1 MKNFDTIV
9 IGGGHAGCEA
19 AAASARVGAKTLLL
33 TKLLSTI
40 GAMSCNPAMGGIG
53 KGHLIREI
61 DAFDGLMG
69 VISDLSGIQFRVL
82 NRSKGPAVQ
91 GPRAQIDRSLYLANM
106 QKALK
111 EQKNLTIVEASVN
124 DIIIENNTI
133 CGIRCDQGEYF
144 CNSLILTTGTFLNGV
159 IYCGKNT
166 TPGGRYGEAPT
177 TTLSKR
183 LKKFDLSLSRLKTGT
198 PARIMKDSI
207 NYDLLE
213 EQKGDTQPEPFSYMS
228 NKIQAPQ
235 TVCHITH
242 TNEKTHQIIANNI
255 RKSAMYSGN
264 ITSAGPRY
272 CPSIEDKIVRFPEK
286 KSHQIFLEP
295 EGLNSDLIYPNGIS
309 TSLPEDIQLA
319 FIKTIK
325 GLEKAK
331 VRRFGYAIEYDYVDP
346 RELDHSLSVKKIKG
360 LWLAGQINGTTG
372 YEEAASQGLIAGI
385 NAARHSRGK
394 KLYFID
400 RADGYIGVLID
411 DLVTKGVTEPYR
423 MFTSRSEY
431 RLSLRADNADHRLTD
446 TGIFLGVVGQE
457 RKKSWRLK
465 KSKINQA
472 RSSLK
477 ELIISPTEARRKG
490 LKINCDGKKRS
501 AFELLGYPEIN
512 FKDLE
517 KIWEKLENIDLST
530 RKTISAEATYY
541 RYLKRQ
547 KKEIDNFK
555 KEELKK
561 LNPNFNYDLIDGLSN
576 ENKDKLSKIK
586 PRTLGQAQRIDGI
599 TPSAISLIL
608 SHMRNSHGAEF

>member
-1 MKNFDTIV
+1 MNNFDTIV

-19 AAASARVGAKTLLL
+19 SAASARIGANTLLL
-33 TKLLSTI
+33 TKDISSI

-69 VISDLSGIQFRVL
+69 VISDLSGIQFRIL

-106 QKALK
+106 QKALN
-111 EQKNLTIVEASVN
+111 EQKNLTIIEASVN
-124 DIIIENNTI
+124 DIIVENNVI
-133 CGIRCDQGEYF
+133 CGVRCDQGEYF
-144 CNSLILTTGTFLNGV
+144 CNSLILTTGTFMNGV
-159 IYCGKNT
+159 IHCGKNT
-166 TPGGRYGEAPT
+166 TPGGRYGERPV

-183 LKKFDLSLSRLKTGT
+183 LKNFDLTLSRLKTGT
-198 PARIMKDSI
+198 PARLIKESI
-207 NYDLLE
+207 NFELLE
-213 EQKGDTQPEPFSYMS
+213 EQKGDNPPEPFSYMS
-228 NKIQAPQ
+228 NRIHVPQ

-242 TNEKTHQIIANNI
+242 TNEETHRIISKNI
-255 RKSAMYSGN
+255 SKSAMYSGN
-264 ITSAGPRY
+264 ISSIGPRY
-272 CPSIEDKIVRFPEK
+272 CPSIEDKIVRFPDK

-319 FIKTIK
+319 FLRTIK
-325 GLEKAK
+325 GLENAK

-385 NAARHSRGK
+385 NAARHSMGK

-431 RLSLRADNADHRLTD
+431 RLSLRADNADQRLTD
-446 TGIFLGVVGQE
+446 TGIFLGAVGQE
-457 RKKSWRLK
+457 RKESWKLK
-465 KSKINQA
+465 KSRINQA
-472 RSSLK
+472 RNNLQK
-477 ELIISPTEARRKG
+477 LIISPTAARRGG
-490 LKINCDGKKRS
+490 LKINRDGKKRS
-501 AFELLGYPEIN
+501 AFDLLGYPEIN
-512 FKDLE
+512 FEDLE
-517 KIWEKLENIDLST
+517 KIWKKLKHIDLST
-530 RKTISAEATYY
+530 RKIISAEATYY
-541 RYLKRQ
+541 RYLQRQ
-547 KKEIDNFK
+547 KKEIDTFK
-555 KEELKK
+555 KEESKK
-561 LNPNFNYDLIDGLSN
+561 INPNFNYDLIDGLSN

-608 SHMRNSHGAEF
+608 SHMRNSQGAEF

>member
-1 MKNFDTIV
+1 MNNFDTIV

-19 AAASARVGAKTLLL
+19 AAASSRIGANTLLI
-33 TKLLSTI
+33 TKHISTI

-53 KGHLIREI
+53 KGHLIKEI

-69 VISDLSGIQFRVL
+69 VISDLSGIQFKVL

-91 GPRAQIDRSLYLANM
+91 GPRAQIDRNLYLVNM
-106 QKALK
+106 QKTLK
-111 EQKNLTIVEASVN
+111 EQKCLTIVEASVD
-124 DIIIENNTI
+124 DIIVENNTI
-133 CGIRCDQGEYF
+133 CGVRCDKGEYF

-166 TPGGRYGEAPT
+166 TPGGRYGEAPVT
-177 TTLSKR
+177 ALSKR
-183 LKKFDLSLSRLKTGT
+183 LEKFDLSLSRLKTGT
-198 PARIMKDSI
+198 PARLIKESI
-207 NYDLLE
+207 NFKLLE
-213 EQKGDTQPEPFSYMS
+213 EQKGDNPPEPFSYM
-228 NKIQAPQ
+228 NNRIHVPQ
-235 TVCHITH
+235 VVCHITH
-242 TNEKTHQIIANNI
+242 TNEKTHHIISNNI
-255 RKSAMYSGN
+255 SKSAMYSGN
-264 ITSAGPRY
+264 ITSIGPRY

-325 GLEKAK
+325 GLENAQ
-331 VRRFGYAIEYDYVDP
+331 VRRFGYAIEYDYIDP

-385 NAARHSRGK
+385 NAARHSLGK
-394 KLYFID
+394 KLYYID

-446 TGIFLGVVGQE
+446 TGISLGAVGQE
-457 RKKSWRLK
+457 RKKSWKLK
-465 KSKINQA
+465 KSKINKTRNTLQ
-472 RSSLK
+472 
-477 ELIISPTEARRKG
+477 ELIISPTKARREG

-501 AFELLGYPEIN
+501 AFDLLGYPEIN

-517 KIWEKLENIDLST
+517 KIWKKLENIDLST
-530 RKTISAEATYY
+530 RRTISAEATYY

-547 KKEIDNFK
+547 KKEIDTFK
-555 KEELKK
+555 KEESKK

-608 SHMRNSHGAEF
+608 SHMRNSQGAEF